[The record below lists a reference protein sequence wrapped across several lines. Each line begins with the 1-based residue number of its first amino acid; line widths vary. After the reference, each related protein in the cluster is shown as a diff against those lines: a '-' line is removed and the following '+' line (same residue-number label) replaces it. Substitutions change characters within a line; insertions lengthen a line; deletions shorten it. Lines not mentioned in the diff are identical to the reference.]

1 MPATTTPGRPL
12 CVLSRI
18 DFRPPP
24 SGLDSR
30 DWRAP
35 FELDSED
42 PTTGALLP
50 GLFGLPWGEGDPK
63 AARFDLDHVYDHGR
77 RTDWCVVRIDDE
89 KDVIAVGGG
98 RDGDG
103 GRPAAVRFYR
113 GAIVYRG
120 ALRGALEA
128 LIQRGADPQRMS
140 VRLALPDDTGV
151 ADAGD
156 WGCAVADHHGIA
168 TSGAHGQSRAEFAG
182 IAFAGWKGH
191 AHACLGLAVVG
202 AEGYA
207 GAESCFG
214 GPGVA
219 IAAGHLATAVVSGD
233 IGIAVA
239 TNYASRLEVGLLG
252 TAVAMR
258 DAGEIRTGRS
268 SVVIVCCRKTDFS
281 VSAPNGVA
289 VTAEEGTL
297 VIARCEEEDGSVRF
311 AVNLVE
317 KDDTADD
324 RWSFVL
330 KHGANFVLLDDDWKR
345 VSPPPEA
352 AGTPGLRASGDLQI
366 ALGPEARAPAGGI
379 AYADVEFSM
388 PAAGDHGVAL
398 ALAEDATSAKAGAR
412 GLAFSRLSADAGAE
426 GVAIGARSA
435 SAGARGIALC
445 RGAGFVSGG
454 AGCLLVTRNDRE
466 APRWL
471 YAVVGQEGIEPDREY
486 QPRDGRLQPVPERGA
501 DDEALPED

>member
-30 DWRAP
+30 AWRAP
-35 FELDSED
+35 FVLDSED

-50 GLFGLPWGEGDPK
+50 GMFGLPWGEGDPK
-63 AARFDLDHVYDHGR
+63 AARFDLDHVYDHAR

-89 KDVIAVGGG
+89 KDVIPVGGA

-120 ALRGALEA
+120 ALRGALET
-128 LIQRGADPQRMS
+128 LIQRGADTQRMS

-156 WGCAVADHHGIA
+156 WGCAVADHQGIA
-168 TSGAHGQSRAEFAG
+168 TSGAYGQSRAEFAG
-182 IAFAGWKGH
+182 IAFAGRKGH
-191 AHACLGLAVVG
+191 AHARLGLAVVG

-207 GAESCFG
+207 GAESYFA

-219 IAAGHLATAVVSGD
+219 IAAGHLATAAVSGD

-239 TNYASRLEVGLLG
+239 TAYASRLEVGLLG

-258 DAGEIRTGRS
+258 DADEIRAGRS
-268 SVVIVCCRKTDFS
+268 SVVIVCCRKTDFG
-281 VSAPNGVA
+281 VSAPNGVS
-289 VTAEEGTL
+289 VTAEEGTI
-297 VIARCEEEDGSVRF
+297 VIARCEEEGGSVRF
-311 AVNLVE
+311 AVNLLE
-317 KDDTADD
+317 KDGSADD
-324 RWSFVL
+324 SWSFVL
-330 KHGANFVLLDDDWKR
+330 KHGTDFVPIDDDWKR
-345 VSPPPEA
+345 ETPPPEP
-352 AGTPGLRASGDLQI
+352 AGTAGVLASNDLQI
-366 ALGPEARAPAGGI
+366 ALGQEARAPAGGI
-379 AYADVEFSM
+379 AYANEEFSM
-388 PAAGDHGVAL
+388 PVAGDGGVAL
-398 ALAEDATSAKAGAR
+398 ALAEDSTSAKAGAR
-412 GLAFSRLSADAGAE
+412 GFAFSGFWAEAGTE
-426 GVAIGARSA
+426 GIAVGVHSA

-445 RGAGFVSGG
+445 RGAGVVSGG

-466 APRWL
+466 EPRWL
-471 YAVVGQEGIEPDREY
+471 YAVVGEEGIEPDREY
-486 QPRDGRLQPVPERGA
+486 EPRDGRLQPVPDRNPN
-501 DDEALPED
+501 DDASPEN